1 MIMSNLLSYLNT
13 LDKDAVARD
22 AHNADPQAAMANFG
36 LLDHEQ
42 QAVLSGDH
50 AALANAAGIDAAEMP
65 FAQIANGQFN
75 KRD

>member
-1 MIMSNLLSYLNT
+1 MSNLLNYLNT
-13 LDKDAVARD
+13 LDKDAEARE

-50 AALANAAGIDAAEMP
+50 AAMANAAGIDAAQMP
-65 FAQIANGQFN
+65 SAQITNGEFN
-75 KRD
+75 KPE